1 MSIEDLLDNLSAG
14 ELQKANDVFNDLL
27 SDKLNDALDQERIAV
42 ASSIFNDEQQAEEDI
57 EEFEFDDEDL
67 DVDDEED
74 DVEE

>member
-14 ELQKANDVFNDLL
+14 ELQKANDVFNELL
-27 SDKLNDALDQERIAV
+27 SDKLNSALDQERIAV
-42 ASSIFNDEQQAEEDI
+42 AGSIFNDEQQAEEDT

-67 DVDDEED
+67 DVEDEED

>member
-57 EEFEFDDEDL
+57 KEFEFDDEDL